1 MSKYGPG
8 VSLAEMAEMEKACV
22 RQAVRG
28 FLAVGQNGEGEFLF
42 DHATPEEC
50 EEYILGVLDHWYYLA
65 KQGMDVGRA
74 LERVLENHG
83 IKTEEYFFEF
93 MVEYDT
99 ACKEHDNYVYEF
111 EKKELQEEA
120 ESALEE

>member
-1 MSKYGPG
+1 MGKYGPG
-8 VSLAEMAEMEKACV
+8 VSLAEMAEMEKDSV
-22 RQAVRG
+22 RQAIRG
-28 FLAVGQNGEGEFLF
+28 FLVVGQDGEGEFIY

-65 KQGMDVGRA
+65 KQGADVGRA

-93 MVEYDT
+93 IVEYDN
-99 ACKEHDNYVYEF
+99 AQKEYNNYIYEF
-111 EKKELQEEA
+111 EKKDLQEEA
-120 ESALEE
+120 ESALED